1 MTVRFRVYEAGFST
15 RVDFLTAELEGN
27 LGLFFAFFNLKA
39 KFFLL

>member
-1 MTVRFRVYEAGFST
+1 MTVRFRVGWVGFSA
-15 RVDFLTAELEGN
+15 RVEFLTAELEGN